1 MKKHIVLPVVL
12 LSVLGLSGC
21 GASHYHAKHTN
32 HIKTHQRSSEHHSS
46 SSSKSSSSFSNSSSS
61 STISN
66 SQQHN
71 AAATNNTVLQNKTNQ
86 TQGTQQYTAQGHYP
100 TWKVGNVYYAKLP
113 DGTVM
118 QQTFADGDDPGS
130 YQGNP
135 EVQRETDQLQD
146 QWAKEHGLNN

>member
-1 MKKHIVLPVVL
+1 MKKSIALSIAL
-12 LSVLGLSGC
+12 LVSLGLAGC
-21 GASHYHAKHTN
+21 GSTTHHTTA
-32 HIKTHQRSSEHHSS
+32 HHPKTHKK
-46 SSSKSSSSFSNSSSS
+46 SSKSSSSKNSSSSSFSSSSSS

-71 AAATNNTVLQNKTNQ
+71 AATNAAPQSKTNQ
-86 TQGTQQYTAQGHYP
+86 AQGTQQYTAQGHYP

-146 QWAKEHGLNN
+146 QWLKEHGLNN

>member
-1 MKKHIVLPVVL
+1 MKKSIALSIAL
-12 LSVLGLSGC
+12 LASLGLAGC
-21 GASHYHAKHTN
+21 GGTTHHTTT
-32 HIKTHQRSSEHHSS
+32 HHPKTHKKSSKS
-46 SSSKSSSSFSNSSSS
+46 SSSKSSSSSSFSSSSSS

-66 SQQHN
+66 SQQRN
-71 AAATNNTVLQNKTNQ
+71 AAATNVAPQSKTNQ
-86 TQGTQQYTAQGHYP
+86 AQGTQQYTAQGHYP

-113 DGTVM
+113 DGTAM